1 MCLCLIQHV
10 IVTFLGGNTMRKFY
24 ILVMVCALFITG
36 CTQGTKDNTNNG
48 VDDTTVTNPTEP
60 EKDKEPVEPVASFGG
75 ELKVIMRNPTSLNP
89 LLNNDRTVNQVLNLV
104 FDSLFVLNEEE
115 KPVENLVE
123 SYAYSDTGSYMTL
136 TLKKNILFHDG
147 EELHADDV
155 VYSIDTI
162 KGAPDDSIYK
172 VNVKKL

>member
-1 MCLCLIQHV
+1 
-10 IVTFLGGNTMRKFY
+10 
-24 ILVMVCALFITG
+24 
-36 CTQGTKDNTNNG
+36 
-48 VDDTTVTNPTEP
+48 
-60 EKDKEPVEPVASFGG
+60 
-75 ELKVIMRNPTSLNP
+75 MRNPTSLNP

-172 VNVKKL
+172 VNVKKIISELPLWMTIH